1 MRVSTTHDELPN
13 TNGRL
18 TDVAVNMVL
27 DIGIVGPYYM
37 IDAVG
42 QILEEEPNAQ
52 KSNTKVPALSDEASQ
67 EYEKKHCRR

>member
-27 DIGIVGPYYM
+27 DIHVIRPKDGVHSKGE
-37 IDAVG
+37 V
-42 QILEEEPNAQ
+42 LKEEPEAKEGHAEIPFVAYDTSQ
-52 KSNTKVPALSDEASQ
+52 QDE
-67 EYEKKHCRR
+67 

>member
-27 DIGIVGPYYM
+27 GIGIVGPKNPV
-37 IDAVG
+37 DTSHHVLDLQPEA
-42 QILEEEPNAQ
+42 QEEDSSIPTSAD
-52 KSNTKVPALSDEASQ
+52 KA
-67 EYEKKHCRR
+67 R